1 MKNAILG
8 LLLIISFL
16 LTSCGSDDCLPAD
29 FIATWTLQSD
39 PQCSTDSNTTVT
51 VDNSLVITAGST
63 STTVMNSGIDLE
75 VDGCTASL
83 AGAFELELNGDNLT
97 ANISGC
103 SFDYSR

>member
-1 MKNAILG
+1 MKNVILG
-8 LLLIISFL
+8 LLLIVSFL
-16 LTSCGSDDCLPAD
+16 LTSCGSGDCVPGD

-39 PQCSTDSNTTVT
+39 AQCSTNANTTVT

-63 STTVMNSGIDLE
+63 TTTVMNSGIDLE

-83 AGAFELELNGDNLT
+83 SGAFELQLDGDILT

-103 SFDYSR
+103 SFEYSR